1 MEWLNDNAQAISA
14 VASICTLF
22 VWVFYAQLLYNGYVR
37 QRRPR
42 VIINRGK
49 GIGVDSICLISN
61 MSSEAIY
68 VQHLVA
74 VLHTQKG
81 SYSLDVVEYQQHGGE
96 QQTGSQQKGEQQESS
111 YRTHQGPLAS
121 GDYLNIQSFGDIVN
135 QVKDYWEIDDNLLQE
150 QDIQLEIRVIAIYG
164 SEDMPT
170 GASRTFNL
178 DLNASPNHQL
188 IPASVDTDRLNSR
201 GQRKRVLEWAKE
213 IETHKAR

>member
-49 GIGVDSICLISN
+49 GIGVDAICLISN

-74 VLHTQKG
+74 VLHTQKC
-81 SYSLDVVEYQQHGGE
+81 SYSLDVVEYQQRGSE
-96 QQTGSQQKGEQQESS
+96 QQDAS

-135 QVKDYWEIDDNLLQE
+135 QVQAYWGIDDNLLHE
-150 QDIQLEIRVIAIYG
+150 QNIQLEIRVIAIYG
-164 SEDMPT
+164 SEDMPI

-178 DLNASPNHQL
+178 ALDASPNYQL

>member
-1 MEWLNDNAQAISA
+1 MMEWLNNNAQAVSA

-22 VWVFYAQLLYNGYVR
+22 VWFFYAQLLYNGYVR

-49 GIGVDSICLISN
+49 GIGMDATCLISN

-68 VQHLVA
+68 IQHLVA
-74 VLHTQKG
+74 VLHTQKQ
-81 SYSLDVVEYQQHGGE
+81 SYSLDVVEYQQR
-96 QQTGSQQKGEQQESS
+96 GSEQQETS

-121 GDYLNIQSFGDIVN
+121 GEYLNIQTFDDIVN
-135 QVKDYWEIDDNLLQE
+135 QVKNYWEIDDNLLHE
-150 QDIQLEIRVIAIYG
+150 QNIQLEIRIIAIYG

-170 GASRTFNL
+170 GASRSFNL
-178 DLNASPNHQL
+178 DLNASPSRQL

>member
-74 VLHTQKG
+74 VLFPRRKKRRRI
-81 SYSLDVVEYQQHGGE
+81 SLLSIMAGQWKLVL
-96 QQTGSQQKGEQQESS
+96 TS
-111 YRTHQGPLAS
+111 
-121 GDYLNIQSFGDIVN
+121 
-135 QVKDYWEIDDNLLQE
+135 
-150 QDIQLEIRVIAIYG
+150 AI
-164 SEDMPT
+164 
-170 GASRTFNL
+170 
-178 DLNASPNHQL
+178 
-188 IPASVDTDRLNSR
+188 
-201 GQRKRVLEWAKE
+201 
-213 IETHKAR
+213 

>member
-22 VWVFYAQLLYNGYVR
+22 VWFFYAQLLYNGYVR

-49 GIGVDSICLISN
+49 GIGVDAICLISN

-74 VLHTQKG
+74 VLHTQKC
-81 SYSLDVVEYQQHGGE
+81 SYSLDVVEYQQRGSE
-96 QQTGSQQKGEQQESS
+96 QQDAS

-135 QVKDYWEIDDNLLQE
+135 QVQAYWEIDDNLLRGQN
-150 QDIQLEIRVIAIYG
+150 IQLEIRVIAIYG
-164 SEDMPT
+164 SEDMPI

-178 DLNASPNHQL
+178 ALDASPNYQL

>member
-1 MEWLNDNAQAISA
+1 MEWLSDNAQAISA

-42 VIINRGK
+42 VIINRGR
-49 GIGVDSICLISN
+49 GVGVDAICLISN

-74 VLHTQKG
+74 VLHTQER
-81 SYSLDVVEYQQHGGE
+81 SYSLDVVEYQQHRSE
-96 QQTGSQQKGEQQESS
+96 QQTGEPQEAS

-135 QVKDYWEIDDNLLQE
+135 QVKEYWEIDDSLLQA
-150 QDIQLEIRVIAIYG
+150 QNIQLEIRVIAIYG

>member
-14 VASICTLF
+14 IASICTLM
-22 VWVFYAQLLYNGYVR
+22 VWVFYAQLLYNSYVR

-42 VIINRGK
+42 VIVNRGR
-49 GIGVDSICLISN
+49 GIGMDALCLISN

-68 VQHLVA
+68 IQHLVA

-81 SYSLDVVEYQQHGGE
+81 SYSLDVVEYQQHGDEE
-96 QQTGSQQKGEQQESS
+96 QTDSQQKGAQHTTS
-111 YRTHQGPLAS
+111 YRTHQGPLDS

-135 QVKDYWEIDDNLLQE
+135 QVKEYWEIDDNPLQE
-150 QDIQLEIRVIAIYG
+150 QNIQLEIRVIAIYG

-188 IPASVDTDRLNSR
+188 IPESVDTYRLNSR
-201 GQRKRVLEWAKE
+201 GQRKRVLKWAKE
-213 IETHKAR
+213 IETHKAH

>member
-42 VIINRGK
+42 VIINRGR
-49 GIGVDSICLISN
+49 GIGVDAICLISN

-68 VQHLVA
+68 IQHLVA
-74 VLHTQKG
+74 VLHTHKS
-81 SYSLDVVEYQQHGGE
+81 SYSLDVVEYQQRGGE
-96 QQTGSQQKGEQQESS
+96 EQKDEQQSQETR

-135 QVKDYWEIDDNLLQE
+135 QVKDYWEIDDNQLQE
-150 QDIQLEIRVIAIYG
+150 QNIQLEIRVIAIYG

>member
-14 VASICTLF
+14 IGSVCTLF

-49 GIGVDSICLISN
+49 GTGVEAICLISN

-74 VLHTQKG
+74 VLHTQDQ
-81 SYSLDVVEYQQHGGE
+81 SYSLDVVEYQQRGDE
-96 QQTGSQQKGEQQESS
+96 QEEGS

-121 GDYLNIQSFGDIVN
+121 GEYLNIQSFWRYREPG
-135 QVKDYWEIDDNLLQE
+135 
-150 QDIQLEIRVIAIYG
+150 
-164 SEDMPT
+164 
-170 GASRTFNL
+170 
-178 DLNASPNHQL
+178 
-188 IPASVDTDRLNSR
+188 
-201 GQRKRVLEWAKE
+201 
-213 IETHKAR
+213 

>member
-1 MEWLNDNAQAISA
+1 MEWLNANAQAISA

-22 VWVFYAQLLYNGYVR
+22 VWVFYAQLLYNGYAR

-42 VIINRGK
+42 VIINRGR
-49 GIGVDSICLISN
+49 GTGVDAICLISN

-74 VLHTQKG
+74 VLHTQKR
-81 SYSLDVVEYQQHGGE
+81 SYSLDVVEYQQHRSE
-96 QQTGSQQKGEQQESS
+96 LQTGEPQEAS

-135 QVKDYWEIDDNLLQE
+135 QVKEYWEIDDSLLQK
-150 QDIQLEIRVIAIYG
+150 QNIQLEIRVIAIYG

-170 GASRTFNL
+170 GASRTFYL
-178 DLNASPNHQL
+178 DMNASPNHQL

-201 GQRKRVLEWAKE
+201 GQRKRVLAWAKE

>member
-14 VASICTLF
+14 VASVCTLF
-22 VWVFYAQLLYNGYVR
+22 IWVFYAQLLYNGYVR

-49 GIGVDSICLISN
+49 GIGMDSICLISN

-74 VLHTQKG
+74 VLHTSKHR
-81 SYSLDVVEYQQHGGE
+81 YSLDVVEYKQHGSE
-96 QQTGSQQKGEQQESS
+96 QREN
-111 YRTHQGPLAS
+111 RFHTHQGPLAS
-121 GDYLNIQSFGDIVN
+121 GDYLNIQSFGTIVN
-135 QVKDYWEIDDNLLQE
+135 QVTGYWGIDDNVLHE
-150 QDIQLEIRVIAIYG
+150 QNIQLEIRVIAIYG

-178 DLNASPNHQL
+178 SINASPNHQL
-188 IPASVDTDRLNSR
+188 IPASVDTKRLNSR
-201 GQRKRVLEWAKE
+201 GQRKRILEWVKE

>member
-1 MEWLNDNAQAISA
+1 MEWLNENAQAISA
-14 VASICTLF
+14 FTSVCTLF

-42 VIINRGK
+42 VIINRGR
-49 GIGVDSICLISN
+49 GTGVDAICLISN

-74 VLHTQKG
+74 VLHTQNH
-81 SYSLDVVEYQQHGGE
+81 SYNLDVVEYQQR
-96 QQTGSQQKGEQQESS
+96 GSDQNENS

-135 QVKDYWEIDDNLLQE
+135 QLKEYWELDDDLLHE
-150 QDIQLEIRVIAIYG
+150 QNIQLEIRVIAIYG

-170 GASRTFNL
+170 GASRTFKL
-178 DLNASPNHQL
+178 DLDAAPNRQL
-188 IPASVDTDRLNSR
+188 IPAKIDTSRLNSR

>member
-42 VIINRGK
+42 VIINRGR
-49 GIGVDSICLISN
+49 GTGVDAICLISN

-74 VLHTQKG
+74 VLHTQHR
-81 SYSLDVVEYQQHGGE
+81 SYSLDVVEYQQHRGE
-96 QQTGSQQKGEQQESS
+96 QEQEAK

-135 QVKDYWEIDDNLLQE
+135 QVKEYWEIEDNLLQE
-150 QDIQLEIRVIAIYG
+150 QNIQLEIRVIAIYG

-170 GASRTFNL
+170 GASRAFNL

>member
-14 VASICTLF
+14 IASICTLF

-49 GIGVDSICLISN
+49 GTGVDAICLISN

-74 VLHTQKG
+74 VLHTQQQ
-81 SYSLDVVEYQQHGGE
+81 SYSLDVIEYQQR
-96 QQTGSQQKGEQQESS
+96 GSEQQEAN

-135 QVKDYWEIDDNLLQE
+135 QVKEYWEIDDSLLHE
-150 QDIQLEIRVIAIYG
+150 QNIQLEIRVIAIYG

-170 GASRTFNL
+170 GASRSFNL
-178 DLNASPNHQL
+178 DLDASPNRQL

>member
-42 VIINRGK
+42 IIINRGK
-49 GIGVDSICLISN
+49 GVGTEALCLISN

-74 VLHTQKG
+74 VLHTQEH
-81 SYSLDVVEYQQHGGE
+81 SHELDVVEYQQQSTE
-96 QQTGSQQKGEQQESS
+96 DDKVD

-121 GDYLNIQSFGDIVN
+121 GDYIHIQSFSAIIK
-135 QVKDYWEIDDNLLQE
+135 QLQQHWNIE
-150 QDIQLEIRVIAIYG
+150 QQALEQQGLQLEIRVIAIYG

-170 GASRTFNL
+170 GASRYFQL
-178 DLNASPNHQL
+178 DLTAEPNHQL
-188 IPASVDTDRLNSR
+188 TPVWIDSRRMNSR
-201 GQRKRVLEWAKE
+201 RERKRVLEWAKAIE
-213 IETHKAR
+213 IHKAR

>member
-1 MEWLNDNAQAISA
+1 M
-14 VASICTLF
+14 
-22 VWVFYAQLLYNGYVR
+22 FYAQLLYNGYVR

-49 GIGVDSICLISN
+49 GIGVDAICLISN

-74 VLHTQKG
+74 VLHTQKQ
-81 SYSLDVVEYQQHGGE
+81 SYSLDVVEYQQR
-96 QQTGSQQKGEQQESS
+96 GSEQQEAS

-135 QVKDYWEIDDNLLQE
+135 QVKEYWEIDDNLLHE
-150 QDIQLEIRVIAIYG
+150 QNIQLEIRVIAIYG

-170 GASRTFNL
+170 GASRSFNL
-178 DLNASPNHQL
+178 DLDASPNRQL

>member
-49 GIGVDSICLISN
+49 GIGVDAICLISN

-74 VLHTQKG
+74 VLHTQKC
-81 SYSLDVVEYQQHGGE
+81 SYSLDVVEYQQRGSE
-96 QQTGSQQKGEQQESS
+96 QQDAS

-135 QVKDYWEIDDNLLQE
+135 QVQAYWEIDDNLLRGQN
-150 QDIQLEIRVIAIYG
+150 IQLEIRVIAIYG
-164 SEDMPT
+164 SEDMPI

-178 DLNASPNHQL
+178 ALDASPNYQL

-201 GQRKRVLEWAKE
+201 SQRKRVLEWAKE

>member
-42 VIINRGK
+42 VIINRGR
-49 GIGVDSICLISN
+49 GIGVDAICLISN

-68 VQHLVA
+68 IQHLVA
-74 VLHTQKG
+74 VLHTHKS
-81 SYSLDVVEYQQHGGE
+81 SYSLDVVEYQQRGGE
-96 QQTGSQQKGEQQESS
+96 EQKDEQQSQETS

-135 QVKDYWEIDDNLLQE
+135 QVKDYWEIDDNQLQE
-150 QDIQLEIRVIAIYG
+150 KNIQLEIRVIAIYG

-188 IPASVDTDRLNSR
+188 IPASVDTDRLNSH

>member
-22 VWVFYAQLLYNGYVR
+22 VWIFYAQLLYNGYVR

-49 GIGVDSICLISN
+49 GIGIEAICLISN

-68 VQHLVA
+68 IQHLVA
-74 VLHTQKG
+74 VLHIHQR
-81 SYSLDVVEYQQHGGE
+81 SYSLDVVEYQQQE
-96 QQTGSQQKGEQQESS
+96 DQQHNTR

-121 GDYLNIQSFGDIVN
+121 GGYLHIQSFGGIVE
-135 QVKDYWEIDDNLLQE
+135 QVKRYWDIDDELLHE
-150 QDIQLEIRVIAIYG
+150 PNIQLEIRAIAIYG

-170 GASRTFNL
+170 GASRSFNI
-178 DLNASPNHQL
+178 DFNAPPDHQL
-188 IPASVDTDRLNSR
+188 LPASIDTKRLNSR
-201 GQRKRVLEWAKE
+201 GQRKQVLEWAKE
-213 IETHKAR
+213 IETHKAH